1 MPGLAPRSNST
12 VWQTVVVLS
21 KDRTNFKVGCLYCQH
36 RFLTGVTQLRKHFV
50 DWKDSSG
57 RNVNFKLC
65 TGNTP
70 RHVTSC
76 AAARDFLLPHFL
88 KNAVVS
94 GEKFAS
100 N

>member
-1 MPGLAPRSNST
+1 MSDLAPRSNST

-21 KDRTNFKVGCLYCQH
+21 KDKTNSKVGCLY

-57 RNVNFKLC
+57 RNVKPC
-65 TGNTP
+65 MGNTP
-70 RHVTSC
+70 QHVTSC

>member
-1 MPGLAPRSNST
+1 MSDLAPRSNST

-21 KDRTNFKVGCLYCQH
+21 KDKTNFKVGCLY

-57 RNVNFKLC
+57 RNVKPC

-70 RHVTSC
+70 QHVTSC